1 MTQLFKLSGAALTL
15 CALGAITTLPAQAVD
30 PATLIGVGLK
40 AAPHVI
46 NGVKS
51 TLPHVFRSRSV
62 IVEVSNQTNLN
73 LRVTANRH
81 KHGGFNSQLLPQDRI
96 PAKHFNVF
104 ASGATGVATGT
115 NGSVDYSAPGLGLR
129 VWWSNPYIGSNKC
142 GATLVGPSAS
152 QYRITSFCGRG
163 NHGAMMRFTLTS
175 R

>member
-115 NGSVDYSAPGLGLR
+115 NGSVDYSGRTPTSAPTNVEPLWL
-129 VWWSNPYIGSNKC
+129 
-142 GATLVGPSAS
+142 ALVPHSTVSPPSVAEGTTV
-152 QYRITSFCGRG
+152 Q
-163 NHGAMMRFTLTS
+163 
-175 R
+175 